1 MHSWPRAVWPSLSLG
16 KKELVSCK
24 DQSQLCSKPQTCESF
39 KNSFPTGRKFACKI
53 KLGNC

>member
-1 MHSWPRAVWPSLSLG
+1 MHSWPRAVWPSWSLG

-39 KNSFPTGRKFACKI
+39 KNSFPTGRKFAHKI
-53 KLGNC
+53 ELGNW